1 MWTISTDLPPSV
13 IVCLSAE
20 QRLGRVNVGQRPARH
35 FGAGQDAVAVGIV
48 HIELR
53 REIARR
59 FGALDAAVAVR
70 VHRGGIALF

>member
-35 FGAGQDAVAVGIV
+35 FGAGQDAVAVV
-48 HIELR
+48 QIELR